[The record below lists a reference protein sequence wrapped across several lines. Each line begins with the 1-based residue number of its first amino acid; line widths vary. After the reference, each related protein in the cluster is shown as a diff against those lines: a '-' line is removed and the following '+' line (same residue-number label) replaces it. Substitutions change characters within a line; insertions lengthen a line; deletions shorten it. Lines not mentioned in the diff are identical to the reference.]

1 MGAIVPN
8 YLQPTGW
15 TGLEPA
21 ASGVTVRKGG
31 IAGGSTGMQP
41 VEIVHS
47 GVTGSV
53 QKSQRLATI
62 LDGLLTTFL
71 QGFMT
76 VAQVAAR
83 LGVCRSTVYQL
94 CERGELVH
102 VRVSNAIR
110 VPVAAVAEYLRQQ
123 SD

>member
-1 MGAIVPN
+1 
-8 YLQPTGW
+8 
-15 TGLEPA
+15 
-21 ASGVTVRKGG
+21 
-31 IAGGSTGMQP
+31 MQL
-41 VEIVHS
+41 VEIVQS
-47 GVTGSV
+47 RATGRV
-53 QKSQRLATI
+53 QKSQRLAPV

-76 VAQVAAR
+76 VAEVAAR

-94 CERGELVH
+94 CERGELRH

-110 VPVAAVAEYLRQQ
+110 VPSVAVATYLRQR